1 MVIVEFKKLSF
12 FIAKMS
18 KGQKICSKNL
28 IISWNKKLIDWIQGI
43 KYNIPNFNKKS
54 WKKQLNFCN
63 ILLKDIISIYK
74 ILLENNPMIEKIMI
88 WLVDLLNYY
97 AVIITI
103 WINPRMKILKE
114 V

>member
-1 MVIVEFKKLSF
+1 
-12 FIAKMS
+12 
-18 KGQKICSKNL
+18 
-28 IISWNKKLIDWIQGI
+28 
-43 KYNIPNFNKKS
+43 
-54 WKKQLNFCN
+54 
-63 ILLKDIISIYK
+63 
-74 ILLENNPMIEKIMI
+74 MIEKIMI